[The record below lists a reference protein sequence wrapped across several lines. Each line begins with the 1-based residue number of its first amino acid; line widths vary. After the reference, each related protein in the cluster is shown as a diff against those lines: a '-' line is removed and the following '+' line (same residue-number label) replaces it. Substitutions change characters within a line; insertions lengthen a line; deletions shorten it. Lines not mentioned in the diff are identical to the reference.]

1 MPDTLPLPPGSTV
14 LVTLANQPAHRGIIR
29 GPAGRGMV
37 WADVPGCPL
46 PVLLPVRC
54 CHLVPRSVE
63 VVT

>member
-1 MPDTLPLPPGSTV
+1 MPDTSALAPGSSV
-14 LVTLANQPAHRGIIR
+14 LVTLADQPVLRGIIR

-37 WADVPGCPL
+37 WADVTGCPL

-63 VVT
+63 VAP